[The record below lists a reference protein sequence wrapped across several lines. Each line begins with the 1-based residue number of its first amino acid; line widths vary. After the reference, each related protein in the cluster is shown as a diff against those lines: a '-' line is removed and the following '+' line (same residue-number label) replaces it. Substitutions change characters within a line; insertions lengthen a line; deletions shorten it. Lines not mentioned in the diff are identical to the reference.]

1 VERGIELKNQISV
14 GTILIFLLVSMLALT
29 FKIQPVRASGTI
41 YIRADGSVDPIS
53 APISTGDNITYTLTA
68 NINDSIVVERS
79 SIVLDGYGYTLQ
91 GPGSGNGN
99 GISLTSIGNVT
110 IKNMGISGFTNGIW
124 LYYSSNN
131 TLSNNNMT
139 GNGLNG
145 IALTRSSY
153 NVLSGNNV
161 TKNQY
166 GLYLAASSYNT
177 LSGNNASGD
186 YISGIHLTTD
196 AYGSTSNNNTLSN
209 NNATRDNNYGIYLY
223 NSSNNTLSNNN
234 ASLNSNYGIYIYY
247 SCSNNTLSGNN
258 VYGQMCG
265 VYLYYSSNNN
275 MLSGNNVTGNT
286 YGVYLVSSSNNNV
299 LSGNNLTGNS
309 GTGIS
314 LDSSDNNVFLGNNV
328 TGNSGSGIVLSHS
341 NNNTFY
347 HNNFISNSQQVSLTS
362 SGANSWD
369 MGYPSGGNYWNNYAV
384 ADIFSGPYQNVT
396 GSDGIGDLPYVID
409 ANNTDR
415 YPLITANFSFCTLN
429 LNAGWNMISFPVIPV
444 NASFS
449 NIFSGVGYYQVLTW
463 SGTSYATPT
472 AAEAGRGYWA
482 LVLSPATIN
491 VTGVP
496 VESYELNLSAG
507 WSMIG
512 SVYNATVN
520 GDNVF
525 PPPAF
530 YQLLTWN
537 GFSYVDA
544 KPVGIESGRGYWAL
558 VLVPTHINVQK
569 P

>member
-1 VERGIELKNQISV
+1 LKNQISV

-124 LYYSSNN
+124 LYY
-131 TLSNNNMT
+131 
-139 GNGLNG
+139 
-145 IALTRSSY
+145 
-153 NVLSGNNV
+153 
-161 TKNQY
+161 
-166 GLYLAASSYNT
+166 
-177 LSGNNASGD
+177 
-186 YISGIHLTTD
+186 
-196 AYGSTSNNNTLSN
+196 
-209 NNATRDNNYGIYLY
+209 
-223 NSSNNTLSNNN
+223 SSNNTLSNNN

-415 YPLITANFSFCTLN
+415 YPLINANFSFCTLN